1 MITPSI
7 FAEEMSILQDRP
19 WKGYVK
25 ELSPAVLH
33 RYYEALTETLDD
45 EQFIS
50 ACKVAF
56 IEEENFPSPRRLLD
70 LAPSVSSALG
80 REMIRLGIN
89 AELHPDW
96 SARPAGAYIASDL
109 SDRDSRRYLAF
120 LQEIPS
126 PDSVRVLSSAPNESN
141 LKKLREMTAQIG
153 GGSNGNSVR

>member
-45 EQFIS
+45 EQFLS

-56 IEEENFPSPRRLLD
+56 IEEENFPSPRRLLE
-70 LAPSVSSALG
+70 LAPSVSAAVG
-80 REMIRLGIN
+80 REVARLKMN
-89 AELHPDW
+89 AVLHPDW
-96 SARPAGAYIASDL
+96 QAPVGAYIASDL

-120 LQEIPS
+120 LQGLPS
-126 PDSVRVLSSAPNESN
+126 PDADLILSSAPDEFNIE
-141 LKKLREMTAQIG
+141 KLRKMTAQIG
-153 GGSNGNSVR
+153 GGSNGSSVR

>member
-1 MITPSI
+1 VITPSI

-45 EQFIS
+45 DQFIS

-80 REMIRLGIN
+80 REMLRLKIN
-89 AELHPDW
+89 AVLHPDW
-96 SARPAGAYIASDL
+96 QAPAGACIASDL

-120 LQEIPS
+120 LQGLPS
-126 PDSVRVLSSAPNESN
+126 PDSDRALGSAPDEFNIE
-141 LKKLREMTAQIG
+141 KLRKMTAQIG
-153 GGSNGNSVR
+153 GGSNGNSGR

>member
-45 EQFIS
+45 DQFIS
-50 ACKVAF
+50 ACNVAF
-56 IEEENFPSPRRLLD
+56 IEEENFPSPRRLLE
-70 LAPSVSSALG
+70 LAPSVSAAVG
-80 REMIRLGIN
+80 REMARLKMN
-89 AELHPDW
+89 AVLHPNW
-96 SARPAGAYIASDL
+96 QAPAGAYIASDL

-120 LQEIPS
+120 LQGLPS
-126 PDSVRVLSSAPNESN
+126 PDAGHILSSAPDEFNIE
-141 LKKLREMTAQIG
+141 KLRKMTAQIG
-153 GGSNGNSVR
+153 GGSNGNSAR

>member
-7 FAEEMSILQDRP
+7 FAEEMTILQDRP

-45 EQFIS
+45 EQFLS

-56 IEEENFPSPRRLLD
+56 IEEENFPSPRRLLE
-70 LAPSVSSALG
+70 LAPSVSAALG

-96 SARPAGAYIASDL
+96 PARPSGAYIASDL

-120 LQEIPS
+120 LQGLSS
-126 PDSVRVLSSAPNESN
+126 PNPDRVLSSAPDEN
-141 LKKLREMTAQIG
+141 LKKLREMTAKIG
-153 GGSNGNSVR
+153 GGSNGNSSR